1 MCGATTC
8 GKACSA
14 DVLECP
20 GGETL
25 NRNPENDCQFPSCPC
40 DNIGSCADCLDWKCA
55 WVPGF
60 DDKEGGCVKNCN
72 KVPDDVTCFS
82 HKLGHDADTCPAE
95 ICATD
100 VKVCPGGET
109 LNRDPSNNCK
119 FPSCPCDSIG
129 SCADCLGEKCAW
141 IPGVDG
147 KDGGCAKN
155 CNKVPDGASCFWH
168 KLGHDADTCPAD
180 AIVWE
185 QVAPTLASRKDGD
198 YFGSK
203 NQLDLTGSRFLV
215 SAKKSSFGAKEGG
228 MVRVYDVDT
237 DDGSMR
243 QVGQT
248 LYGNTDGD
256 EVQGVMSLNGDRLA
270 MFTPKR
276 DDNAGRVW
284 IFELQYGKWVN
295 IGKIVRPKDS
305 EERFG
310 DTVAISKDGRMIAV
324 GSTFANNKKGKVTT
338 FRHNGGKVWSQM
350 GNAIQGNFADGKFGW
365 KIDFASDASDHT
377 IVVGEKS
384 DDAGDN
390 SGRPG
395 ETQVY
400 RWDYSSRRWRMLGD
414 PIQGQNAVCP
424 LLCLSES

>member
-1 MCGATTC
+1 
-8 GKACSA
+8 
-14 DVLECP
+14 
-20 GGETL
+20 
-25 NRNPENDCQFPSCPC
+25 
-40 DNIGSCADCLDWKCA
+40 
-55 WVPGF
+55 
-60 DDKEGGCVKNCN
+60 
-72 KVPDDVTCFS
+72 
-82 HKLGHDADTCPAE
+82 
-95 ICATD
+95 
-100 VKVCPGGET
+100 
-109 LNRDPSNNCK
+109 
-119 FPSCPCDSIG
+119 
-129 SCADCLGEKCAW
+129 
-141 IPGVDG
+141 
-147 KDGGCAKN
+147 
-155 CNKVPDGASCFWH
+155 
-168 KLGHDADTCPAD
+168 
-180 AIVWE
+180 
-185 QVAPTLASRKDGD
+185 
-198 YFGSK
+198 
-203 NQLDLTGSRFLV
+203 
-215 SAKKSSFGAKEGG
+215 

-305 EERFG
+305 KERFG

-338 FRHNGGKVWSQM
+338 FRHNGGKDWSQM

-365 KIDFASDASDHT
+365 NIAIASDASDYT
-377 IVVGEKS
+377 IAIGEKS

-395 ETQVY
+395 ETRVY